1 MERNFLL
8 NQFRSKELKS
18 DISKVVI
25 TGGRRSGKTTLI
37 TSLTEK
43 LREQGINVVT

>member
-1 MERNFLL
+1 MF
-8 NQFRSKELKS
+8 FKDLKN
-18 DISKVVI
+18 DVTKVVI

-43 LREQGINVVT
+43 LREQGINVIT